1 MGGRSGSKNIRG
13 DVYEGNVDVYTSKEK
28 TKYGTI
34 IHTHV
39 RYEKRKKRKAD
50 QKWLTTMCM
59 TYGFGV
65 TTVKVQQT
73 SGLIP
78 KTVDKY
84 DIPSIYMKDIE
95 FR

>member
-1 MGGRSGSKNIRG
+1 MGGRSGAKNIRG

-50 QKWLTTMCM
+50 K
-59 TYGFGV
+59 
-65 TTVKVQQT
+65 K
-73 SGLIP
+73 
-78 KTVDKY
+78 
-84 DIPSIYMKDIE
+84 
-95 FR
+95 